1 MTSTDLHEFKIHL
14 LEQKSAILN
23 KTNEFLNEQS
33 LEKNHI
39 PDESELISS
48 DLSNNVSIH
57 LHERDR
63 LTLLEIEKTLAKV
76 STGTYGLCES
86 CGCDIESKRLRARPL
101 ASLCIECKEEQED
114 PRNKLN

>member
-1 MTSTDLHEFKIHL
+1 MTSTDLQEFKLHL

-86 CGCDIESKRLRARPL
+86 CDCDIEAKRLKARPL